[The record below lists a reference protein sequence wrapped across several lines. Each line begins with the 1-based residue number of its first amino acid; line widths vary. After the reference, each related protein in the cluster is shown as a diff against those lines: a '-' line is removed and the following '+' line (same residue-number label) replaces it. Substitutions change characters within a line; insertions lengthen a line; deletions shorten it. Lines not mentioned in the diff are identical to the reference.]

1 LMKRWVLSHRD
12 SQETI
17 DRIRGKLSVSL
28 DLPRSAQ
35 VSAAEPSEG
44 VIFVNLDKRYTFIE
58 TQEETVPFLG
68 SQETLGLFPSA
79 RVDEGAI
86 KFVLNGADVMRPG
99 IRTFDEWGEAGRLVV
114 VREEKKGRG
123 ISVGRSLLSSSEMA
137 RVQKGPSLKNLHYV
151 GDRFWNLYKLV

>member
-1 LMKRWVLSHRD
+1 MKRWVLSHRD

-17 DRIRGKLSVSL
+17 DRIRAKLSVNL

-123 ISVGRSLLSSSEMA
+123 ISVGRSQLRDGAGSEGTVPQEPA
-137 RVQKGPSLKNLHYV
+137 LR
-151 GDRFWNLYKLV
+151 RR

>member
-1 LMKRWVLSHRD
+1 MKRWVLSHRD

-44 VIFVNLDKRYTFIE
+44 VVFVSLDKRYTFVE
-58 TQEETVPFLG
+58 TGEETVPFLG
-68 SQETLGLFPSA
+68 SQETLSLFPSA

-99 IRTFDEWGEAGRLVV
+99 IRSFDDFGAGRLVV

-123 ISVGRSLLSSSEMA
+123 IAVGRSLLSSSEMA

>member
-1 LMKRWVLSHRD
+1 MKRWVLSHRD

-17 DRIRGKLSVSL
+17 DRIRAKLSVNL

-68 SQETLGLFPSA
+68 SQETLGLFPPA
-79 RVDEGAI
+79 RVDEGEI
-86 KFVLNGADVMRPG
+86 KFILIVTEVMG
-99 IRTFDEWGEAGRLVV
+99 T
-114 VREEKKGRG
+114 G
-123 ISVGRSLLSSSEMA
+123 ISPLSS
-137 RVQKGPSLKNLHYV
+137 
-151 GDRFWNLYKLV
+151 

>member
-1 LMKRWVLSHRD
+1 MKRWVLSHRD

-17 DRIRGKLSVSL
+17 DKIREKLSVSL

-44 VIFVNLDKRYTFIE
+44 VIFVNLDKRYTFVE
-58 TQEETVPFLG
+58 TGEETVPFLG

-79 RVDEGAI
+79 RVDEGAL

-99 IRTFDEWGEAGRLVV
+99 IRSFDDFGAGRLVV
-114 VREEKKGRG
+114 VREEEKGGG
-123 ISVGRSLLSSSEMA
+123 IAVGWAVVSSSQLPG
-137 RVQKGPSLKNLHYV
+137 V
-151 GDRFWNLYKLV
+151 

>member
-1 LMKRWVLSHRD
+1 
-12 SQETI
+12 
-17 DRIRGKLSVSL
+17 
-28 DLPRSAQ
+28 
-35 VSAAEPSEG
+35 
-44 VIFVNLDKRYTFIE
+44 
-58 TQEETVPFLG
+58 
-68 SQETLGLFPSA
+68 
-79 RVDEGAI
+79 
-86 KFVLNGADVMRPG
+86 VMRPG

>member
-1 LMKRWVLSHRD
+1 MKRWVLSHRD

-44 VIFVNLDKRYTFIE
+44 VVFVSLDKRYTFVE
-58 TQEETVPFLG
+58 TGEETVPFLG

-99 IRTFDEWGEAGRLVV
+99 IRSFDDFGAGRLVV

-123 ISVGRSLLSSSEMA
+123 IAMGRSLFSSSEMA

>member
-1 LMKRWVLSHRD
+1 MKRWVLSHRD

-17 DRIRGKLSVSL
+17 DRIREKLSVSL

-44 VIFVNLDKRYTFIE
+44 VVFVSLDKRYTFVE
-58 TQEETVPFLG
+58 TGEETVPFLG

-99 IRTFDEWGEAGRLVV
+99 IRTFDDFGAGELVV

-123 ISVGRSLLSSSEMA
+123 IAVGRSLLSSSEMA
-137 RVQKGPSLKNLHYV
+137 RVQKGPSVKNLHYV

>member
-1 LMKRWVLSHRD
+1 MKKWVLSHRD
-12 SQETI
+12 SLETI
-17 DRIRGKLSVSL
+17 DRIREKLSISL
-28 DLPRSAQ
+28 DLPRSAK

-44 VIFVNLDKRYTFIE
+44 VTFVSLDKRYTFVE
-58 TQEETVPFLG
+58 AGEETVPFLG

-86 KFVLNGADVMRPG
+86 KFVLNGADMMRPG
-99 IRTFDEWGEAGRLVV
+99 IRAFDDWGEAGRLVV

>member
-1 LMKRWVLSHRD
+1 MKRWVLSHRD

-17 DRIRGKLSVSL
+17 DRIREKLSVSL

-44 VIFVNLDKRYTFIE
+44 VIFVNLGKRDTFIE

-79 RVDEGAI
+79 REDEGAI
-86 KFVLNGADVMRPG
+86 KIALYSADATRPG
-99 IRTFDEWGEAGRLVV
+99 IRTFADWGAAVRLVV
-114 VREEKKGRG
+114 
-123 ISVGRSLLSSSEMA
+123 
-137 RVQKGPSLKNLHYV
+137 
-151 GDRFWNLYKLV
+151 

>member
-1 LMKRWVLSHRD
+1 MMKRWVLSHRD

-44 VIFVNLDKRYTFIE
+44 VVFVSLDKRYTFVE
-58 TQEETVPFLG
+58 TGEETVPFLG

-99 IRTFDEWGEAGRLVV
+99 IRSFDDFGAGRLVV